1 MRVAFVLFAASA
13 LAACSTA
20 REGTANFTGFTAG
33 VTGAAALPQANS
45 TAGPR

>member
-1 MRVAFVLFAASA
+1 MRLVLVLLAMSG
-13 LAACSTA
+13 LAACSSTRDGA
-20 REGTANFTGFTAG
+20 ANFTGFTAG